1 MSKKISAAFLLA
13 SLFAGSAMA
22 AYNGPA
28 TVAPVT
34 DAQSAQQAKDGAKA
48 QLTGKIVKSLGDEKY
63 VFQDGTGEITV
74 DIDNDLLTNINFDEN
89 TPVVLIGEVDNDWN
103 SQEVEVDTISL
114 VPTNAVQTPQAK
126 K

>member
-1 MSKKISAAFLLA
+1 MSKKISAVFLLA

-28 TVAPVT
+28 AVAPVT

-63 VFQDGTGEITV
+63 VFQDETGEITV
-74 DIDNDLLTNINFDEN
+74 DIDNDLLTNINLDET
-89 TPVVLIGEVDNDWN
+89 TPVVLIGEVDSDWN

-114 VPTNAVQTPQAK
+114 VPTNAVQISQAK